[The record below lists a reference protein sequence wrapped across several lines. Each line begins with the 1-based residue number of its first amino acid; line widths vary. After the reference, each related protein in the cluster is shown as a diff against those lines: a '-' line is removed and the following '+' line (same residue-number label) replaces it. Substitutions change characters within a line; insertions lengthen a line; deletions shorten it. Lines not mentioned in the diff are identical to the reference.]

1 MCSLL
6 NISHSRT
13 TIFHPQSNGLVERFY
28 CSVQTSL
35 NARLAGP
42 DWFEHLPLVMLGLR
56 STPRDDSS
64 LSAAEALFGAH
75 LCLPGEFLYSNEV
88 PPSAFLER
96 VQSSLRELV
105 LPPLHHHA
113 SSAARVPAALASA
126 GFVFARKDAS
136 VRPLSQLY

>member
-1 MCSLL
+1 MLSL
-6 NISHSRT
+6 H
-13 TIFHPQSNGLVERFY
+13 
-28 CSVQTSL
+28 
-35 NARLAGP
+35 
-42 DWFEHLPLVMLGLR
+42 
-56 STPRDDSS
+56 STPQDDSGFF
-64 LSAAEALFGAH
+64 AAEALFGAH

-126 GFVFARKDAS
+126 DFVFVRKNAS
-136 VRPLSQLY
+136 TRPLSQFY